1 MKEFKTTRKDKVFI
15 VGESGFS
22 LLGKKGSVIWEAS
35 MSKTVVLYL
44 TDNKHTLEIEVLKNG
59 ENDSLIVSFDSS
71 MYEVVKMY
79 LKSNLENVNIRKLSM
94 LRQLSF
100 ISSMIAGC
108 SFVFG
113 VTYYFSRQVEITG
126 ELQTGAGR
134 KGAVSSDAINYLT
147 ETFGSQVILISGC
160 CIVALLVLMFIKTL
174 IAPKKGITIDFM
186 PNTSMKRMHSGQAE
200 KCII

>member
-1 MKEFKTTRKDKVFI
+1 MKEFKTTRKDKFFI

-22 LLGKKGSVIWEAS
+22 LSGKKGSVIWGTS
-35 MSKTVVLYL
+35 MPKTIALHL
-44 TDNKHTLEIEVLKNG
+44 TDNKHTLEIEVQKNG
-59 ENDSLIVSFDSS
+59 ENDSHLIGFDSS
-71 MYEVVKMY
+71 VYEEVKMY

-147 ETFGSQVILISGC
+147 DTFGSQVILISGC
-160 CIVALLVLMFIKTL
+160 CIVALLVLIFIKIL
-174 IAPKKGITIDFM
+174 IAPKKGITINFI
-186 PNTSMKRMHSGQAE
+186 PNTSMKRM
-200 KCII
+200 